1 MTVTV
6 SILLFLAEFRRRCDR
21 AIYDALRELGFVPT
35 QRDGRRR
42 GWPGEKCKRCGRRNV
57 VGFIVPDE
65 VWMAVVGASSGCWCL
80 TCFDEEAQ
88 AKGIA
93 YRVRP
98 EDLAQVSWD
107 MWRDFDG

>member
-1 MTVTV
+1 MTRP
-6 SILLFLAEFRRRCDR
+6 ILRFLGALQRRFER
-21 AIYDALRELGFVPT
+21 AAYDLLRELGFVPT

-42 GWPGEKCKRCGRRNV
+42 GWPGELCKRCGRRNV
-57 VGFIVPDE
+57 VGFLVPDE
-65 VWMAVVGASSGCWCL
+65 VWMAVVGNSCGCWCL

-88 AKGIA
+88 AKGVA
-93 YRVRP
+93 YRVKP